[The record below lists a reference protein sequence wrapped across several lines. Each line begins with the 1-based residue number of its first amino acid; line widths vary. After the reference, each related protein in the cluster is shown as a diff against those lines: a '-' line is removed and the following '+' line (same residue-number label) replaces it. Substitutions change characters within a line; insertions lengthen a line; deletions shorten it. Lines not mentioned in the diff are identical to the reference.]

1 MKHLKKI
8 NEWKKN
14 TPEDQKIDQENSDE
28 IRDFFS
34 DLSDLGCKL
43 KINIDIHIVESYNI
57 VYYLENTL
65 GFSIDNK
72 TSSLEDEIQ
81 KNKEHLDRLNDYINL
96 SHEFMLRLKSAGYII
111 AYFNTAH
118 EHVRGLYSEAI
129 KTEIRLSKKK

>member
-43 KINIDIHIVESYNI
+43 KINIDIHIVESYTLSYISKYLDFNI
-57 VYYLENTL
+57 
-65 GFSIDNK
+65 
-72 TSSLEDEIQ
+72 
-81 KNKEHLDRLNDYINL
+81 
-96 SHEFMLRLKSAGYII
+96 
-111 AYFNTAH
+111 
-118 EHVRGLYSEAI
+118 
-129 KTEIRLSKKK
+129 

>member
-14 TPEDQKIDQENSDE
+14 DQEDQRIDQENSDE
-28 IRDFFS
+28 IKDFFT
-34 DLSDLGCKL
+34 DLNDLGCKL
-43 KINIDIHIVESYNI
+43 TINIDTHIEESYNI

-65 GFSIDNK
+65 GFSVNNK

-96 SHEFMLRLKSAGYII
+96 SHEFMLRLKSSGYRI
-111 AYFNTAH
+111 AYFNTGH
-118 EHVRGLYSEAI
+118 EHVRGLPIEAI
-129 KTEIRLSKKK
+129 KTEIRLSKK

>member
-43 KINIDIHIVESYNI
+43 TINIDTHIVESYNI

-65 GFSIDNK
+65 GFSVDNK

-96 SHEFMLRLKSAGYII
+96 SHEFMLRLKNAGYRI
-111 AYFNTAH
+111 AYFNTGH
-118 EHVRGLYSEAI
+118 EPVRGLPNESI
-129 KTEIRLSKKK
+129 KTEIRLSKK